1 MYNHETY
8 EYREIDY
15 LDYNLY
21 STHAYDLLN
30 SISDWAQTPISEI
43 TYLTIIDY
51 FSNKFDI
58 EVVYFDNKP
67 CPINSKHDFIHPE
80 VIEVTKA
87 FSKRVSGFTVSSASG
102 SRFKLFLRKYNSKQR
117 MIFTLLHE
125 LVHIYFHCSDR
136 DYMQIFASVDVDGFY
151 PDEILPFEDEA
162 NVIASILYLNNEKL
176 IEYLDEGLSFDR
188 ILVKHCIS
196 RKALHNRINNYLI
209 YDVGLNPKV
218 AFFNY
223 LLPYKDEVYGNDGIT
238 HLQSLMAMSKNN
250 YR

>member
-1 MYNHETY
+1 
-8 EYREIDY
+8 
-15 LDYNLY
+15 
-21 STHAYDLLN
+21 
-30 SISDWAQTPISEI
+30 
-43 TYLTIIDY
+43 
-51 FSNKFDI
+51 
-58 EVVYFDNKP
+58 
-67 CPINSKHDFIHPE
+67 
-80 VIEVTKA
+80 
-87 FSKRVSGFTVSSASG
+87 
-102 SRFKLFLRKYNSKQR
+102 
-117 MIFTLLHE
+117 
-125 LVHIYFHCSDR
+125 
-136 DYMQIFASVDVDGFY
+136 MQIFASVDVDGFY

-223 LLPYKDEVYGNDGIT
+223 LMPYKDEVYGNDGIT
-238 HLQSLMAMSKNN
+238 HLQSLMAMSKNG